1 MIMFAS
7 AITDFGAYER
17 FAAPGIDLVKED
29 DSVVVAHR
37 SIGSVFRNYNF
48 LLEEARK
55 RDGLEALVLIH
66 QDAELVDPE
75 FCQTIRDQLRDPD
88 IALIG
93 CAGSVGARSIA
104 WWEGGVTWAAFNHR
118 FEEFH
123 GGDLEAMTYQRDG
136 LPPNLAPG
144 EVDSIDGFIM
154 ILSPW
159 AVENVQFDET
169 MGDLHGYDF
178 DICCQVR
185 TAGKKV
191 VTADFRGIHHH
202 SLEVISDPGGWKD
215 SYIRMI
221 EKWEG
226 KLPNVRLPEDLK
238 MHSLRSEADAAFNR
252 ARVNIYTHKLEALE
266 DLVRDMETSTSW
278 RLTRPFRA
286 IGRLV
291 RRPRR
296 HKQTI

>member
-7 AITDFGAYER
+7 AITDFDQYER
-17 FAAPGIDLVKED
+17 CAAPGLDRVKES
-29 DSVVVAHR
+29 DSVILAHR

-48 LLEEARK
+48 ILGEARK
-55 RDGLEALVLIH
+55 QPDLEALVLIH
-66 QDAELVDPE
+66 QDAELIDPD
-75 FCQTIRDQLRDPD
+75 FCQTIRDQLRDPEV
-88 IALIG
+88 ALIG

-104 WWEGGVTWAAFNHR
+104 WWEGGVSWAAFDHR

-123 GGDLEAMTYQRDG
+123 GGDLEAMTFDRDSI
-136 LPPNLAPG
+136 PPNVSPG
-144 EVDSIDGFIM
+144 EVDSIDGFVM
-154 ILSPW
+154 ALSPW
-159 AVENVQFDET
+159 AINELEFDET

-178 DICCQVR
+178 DLCCQVR

-191 VTADFRGIHHH
+191 MTADFRAIHHH

-252 ARVNIYTHKLEALE
+252 ARVNIYTHKLDALDE
-266 DLVRDMETSTSW
+266 LVRDMETSTSW
-278 RLTRPFRA
+278 RLTRPLRA
-286 IGRLV
+286 IGRVL
-291 RRPRR
+291 RRPRQ

>member
-7 AITDFGAYER
+7 AITDFGAYAR
-17 FAAPGIDLVKED
+17 YAVPGIDLVKED
-29 DSVVVAHR
+29 DSVVLAHR
-37 SIGSVFRNYNF
+37 SIGSVFSNYNF
-48 LLEEARK
+48 ILGEARK
-55 RDGLEALVLIH
+55 RSDVEALVLIH
-66 QDAELVDPE
+66 QDAELVDRD
-75 FCQTIRDQLRDPD
+75 FCQTIREQLRDPD

-104 WWEGGVTWAAFNHR
+104 WWEGGVSWAAFDHR

-123 GGDLEAMTYQRDG
+123 GGDLEAMTFNRDKI
-136 LPPNLAPG
+136 PPNVAPG
-144 EVDSIDGFIM
+144 EVDSIDGFVM
-154 ILSPW
+154 VLSPW
-159 AVENVQFDET
+159 AIQEIEFDET

-178 DICCQVR
+178 DTCCQVR
-185 TAGKKV
+185 AAGKKV
-191 VTADFRGIHHH
+191 VTADFRAIHHH
-202 SLEVISDPGGWKD
+202 SLDVISDPRGWKD

-226 KLPNVRLPEDLK
+226 KLPNVRLPENLK
-238 MHSLRSEADAAFNR
+238 MHSMREEADAAFNR
-252 ARVNIYTHKLEALE
+252 ARVNTYLHKIEALE
-266 DLVRDMETSTSW
+266 DLIEDMETSTSW
-278 RLTRPFRA
+278 RMTRPLRA

>member
-7 AITDFGAYER
+7 AITDFAQFER
-17 FAAPGIDLVKED
+17 CAVPGLKRVAED
-29 DSVVVAHR
+29 DSVVLAHR

-48 LLEEARK
+48 ILGEARK
-55 RDGLEALVLIH
+55 RDDLEALVLIH
-66 QDAELVDPE
+66 QDAELIDPD
-75 FCQTIRDQLRDPD
+75 FCQTIRAELRDPAV
-88 IALIG
+88 ALIG

-104 WWEGGVTWAAFNHR
+104 WWEGGVSWAAFDHR

-123 GGDLEAMTYQRDG
+123 GGDLEAMTFDRDEI
-136 LPPNLAPG
+136 PTYVATG
-144 EVDSIDGFIM
+144 EVDSIDGFVM
-154 ILSPW
+154 VLSPW
-159 AVENVQFDET
+159 AIHEVEFDET

-178 DICCQVR
+178 DVCCQVR

-191 VTADFRGIHHH
+191 VTADFRAIHHH

-215 SYIRMI
+215 SYIRLI

-226 KLPNVRLPEDLK
+226 KVPNVRLPDDLK
-238 MHSLRSEADAAFNR
+238 MHSLRSEADAAYNR
-252 ARVNIYTHKLEALE
+252 ARVNMFQHKIDALD
-266 DLVRDMETSTSW
+266 DLVKDMESSTSW

-286 IGRLV
+286 IGRLL

-296 HKQTI
+296 HKQSI